1 MSFIEFPTIALAIF
15 TIAFVVRLSVALRV
29 QMTWDEGVYVLL
41 GASYIRNIVTRNF
54 SKPAWNLEFHPPIM
68 MYIYGLGYSVY
79 ITLISLLKHGFSLNM
94 ERLSEEAVRSFRGRR
109 TLVILRLPSIIM
121 GSLCCV
127 LTYFLAFSLTGNSLV
142 GIVAAL
148 FLALTPHFVIMTTL
162 VTSDVGVSLFS
173 ILSILL
179 LLVSPGDAYL
189 LIGSAIAM
197 GMALGSKET
206 GIALPLIVIPFGF
219 LTAYMNLI
227 DLMIW
232 LGIGLL
238 VFYVSWPLLWRNPVK
253 VYHEHT
259 RAVLAMPSRKSAGMT
274 YYIHQ
279 LFFSSPLTLFIL
291 YLLGFF
297 LVVSREL
304 SKPLYFMLTLW
315 ALVPLLIMSLPK
327 TPKRGGV
334 SEVMVII
341 PVLSIMAA
349 IAVEKIAAITC
360 PGLYVPLLVLGI
372 LLAETLRFHPY
383 YMNFRNILGS
393 EKEIP
398 WGWFGEGMDRAM
410 EFIDKNAP
418 SNSTIWIY
426 GPKATAYYYSNRVNT
441 EKSLEPEGLFQ
452 MRKHAGFDTSGAA
465 TTTDPYFKQ
474 WKKGDLRFFF
484 PYFHTQEYSSFDPE
498 LFRKKNISYI
508 VIINWAY
515 SDGLPPDPGNT
526 AIVEELRHNYKPVF
540 TASFKGSEVCWVYD
554 VRNSK
559 PLHSL
564 SQTGDT

>member
-1 MSFIEFPTIALAIF
+1 MSFIEFPMIALAIF

-41 GASYIRNIVTRNF
+41 GTSYIKNIATRNF
-54 SKPAWNLEFHPPIM
+54 SKPAWNLEFHPPIA
-68 MYIYGLGYSVY
+68 MYIYGLGYSLY
-79 ITLISLLKHGFSLNM
+79 ISLISLLKHGFSFNI
-94 ERLSEEAVRSFRGRR
+94 ERLSEEAVRLFEGRR

-127 LTYFLAFSLTGNSLV
+127 LTYLLAFSLTGNNLV

-148 FLALTPHFVIMTTL
+148 FLALTPHFIIMTTL

-173 ILSILL
+173 ALSIFL
-179 LLVSPGDAYL
+179 LLVFQGNQYL
-189 LIGSAIAM
+189 LIISAIAM

-206 GIALPLIVIPFGF
+206 GITLPLIGILFGF
-219 LTAYMNLI
+219 LTAHMNLI
-227 DLMIW
+227 DMIIW

-253 VYHEHT
+253 VYREHAH
-259 RAVLAMPSRKSAGMT
+259 AVLAMPSKKSAGIT
-274 YYIHQ
+274 YYIRH
-279 LFFSSPLTLFIL
+279 LFSSSPLTLFVL
-291 YLLGFF
+291 YFAGLF

-304 SKPLYFMLTLW
+304 SKPSYLMLVLW
-315 ALVPLLIMSLPK
+315 ALVPLLVMSLPK
-327 TPKRGGV
+327 VPKRGGV
-334 SEVMVII
+334 SEVLAII
-341 PVLSIMAA
+341 PALSIMAA
-349 IAVEKIAAITC
+349 ISVEEIAVATFS
-360 PGLYVPLLVLGI
+360 GLFIPLLVFLA

-452 MRKHAGFDTSGAA
+452 MRKHAGFDTSGAV
-465 TTTDPYFKQ
+465 TTTDSYFKQ
-474 WKKGDLRFFF
+474 WKKGDLKFFF
-484 PYFHTQEYSSFDPE
+484 PYFHTQEYSGFDPE
-498 LFRKKNISYI
+498 LFRKENVSYV

-526 AIVEELRHNYKPVF
+526 AIVEELRHKYKPVF
-540 TASFKGSEVCWVYD
+540 TASFKGSEVCWIYN

-559 PLHSL
+559 PQYSL
-564 SQTGDT
+564 PQTGDT